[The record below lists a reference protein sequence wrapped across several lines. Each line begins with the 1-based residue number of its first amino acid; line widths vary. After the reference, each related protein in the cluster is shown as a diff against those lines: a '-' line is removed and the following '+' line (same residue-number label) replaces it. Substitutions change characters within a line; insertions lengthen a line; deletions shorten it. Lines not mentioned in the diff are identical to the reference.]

1 MTIKKQQLIK
11 RIIIMFGLAFL
22 LVSLKSEV
30 VAMAASKSKPNVGI
44 STTKE
49 TPLNIRASA
58 STSSKKVSSLN
69 PNAPIQVIGSSG
81 DFYKVIYSTSGNVG
95 YAHKSY
101 IKISSTKYGT
111 VTTNGGTLNFRSSA
125 STSSKI
131 LGKIPNNTVL
141 PIISAKDGWYKVV
154 WGKTV
159 GYVSGSYFKSG
170 TSSGSTSSGSSNS
183 GNSSSGNSNSGSSSS
198 ISTTRN
204 QIVDYAKTF
213 LGIYYQWGGNYPEG
227 SSYGLDCS
235 HFTYQVFK
243 KFGLMDYYMVS
254 ADQANFVTR
263 INRSELQPGD
273 LIFYKSKSSGKVVHV
288 TIYIGDGQVIGAN
301 SGDSSVTTIDIAKKK
316 NAKVK
321 IQSIDSD
328 SREKI
333 YGRVPGLK

>member
-1 MTIKKQQLIK
+1 MTKEKKQLMK
-11 RIIIMFGLAFL
+11 RMIIMFGFAIL
-22 LVSLKSEV
+22 LVCLNSATLT
-30 VAMAASKSKPNVGI
+30 MAASKSKPSVGV

-69 PNAPIQVIGSSG
+69 RNAPIQVIGDLG
-81 DFYKVIYSTSGNVG
+81 NFYKVIYNTSGSVG

-111 VTTNGGTLNFRSSA
+111 VTTKGGTLNFRSSA

-131 LGKIPNNTVL
+131 LGKIPNKTVL
-141 PIISAKDGWYKVV
+141 PIISANNGWYKVV

-159 GYVSGSYFKSG
+159 GYVSSSYFKSG
-170 TSSGSTSSGSSNS
+170 TSSD
-183 GNSSSGNSNSGSSSS
+183 NSNSEGSSSEN
-198 ISTTRN
+198 STSTSTIRN

-213 LGIYYQWGGNYPEG
+213 LGIYYQWGGNYPQG

-235 HFTYQVFK
+235 HFTYQVLK
-243 KFGLMDYYMVS
+243 KYGLMNSYMVS
-254 ADQANFVTR
+254 ADQANYVTK
-263 INRSELQPGD
+263 ISRSELKPGD

-288 TIYIGDGQVIGAN
+288 AIYIGNDQVIGAN
-301 SGDSSVTTIDIAKKK
+301 GGDSSVTTIATAKKK

-321 IQSIDSD
+321 IQSIDYD

-333 YGRVPGLK
+333 YGRVPGLN

>member
-1 MTIKKQQLIK
+1 MTKAKQQLMK
-11 RIIIMFGLAFL
+11 RMIVMVGLVFL
-22 LVSLKSEV
+22 LVGLQSSTIT
-30 VAMAASKSKPNVGI
+30 MAASKSKPNVGV

-58 STSSKKVSSLN
+58 TTSSKKVSSLK
-69 PNAPIQVIGSSG
+69 PNASIQVIGSSG
-81 DFYKVIYSTSGNVG
+81 DFYKVIYSTNGSVG

-101 IKISSTKYGT
+101 MKISSSKYGT

-125 STSSKI
+125 NTSSKI
-131 LGKIPNNTVL
+131 LGKIPNKTVL

-159 GYVSGSYFKSG
+159 GYVSSSYFKS
-170 TSSGSTSSGSSNS
+170 STSAGSSDSGTTKPDNS
-183 GNSSSGNSNSGSSSS
+183 A
-198 ISTTRN
+198 STSATRN
-204 QIVDYAKTF
+204 QIVEYAKTF
-213 LGIYYQWGGNYPEG
+213 QGIYYQWGGNYPEG

-243 KFGLMDYYMVS
+243 KFGLMKYYMVS

-263 INRSELQPGD
+263 IKRSELKPGD
-273 LIFYKSKSSGKVVHV
+273 LVFYKSKSSGKVVHV
-288 TIYIGDGQVIGAN
+288 AIYIGNGQIIGAN
-301 SGDSSVTTIDIAKKK
+301 GGDSSVTSVSIAKKK

-321 IQSIDSD
+321 IQSIDYD
-328 SREKI
+328 SREKL

>member
-1 MTIKKQQLIK
+1 MTKEKKQWMK
-11 RIIIMFGLAFL
+11 RMITMFGLAL
-22 LVSLKSEV
+22 LFISLNSSIF
-30 VAMAASKSKPNVGI
+30 AMAASKSKPNVGI

-58 STSSKKVSSLN
+58 TTSSKKVSSLK
-69 PNAPIQVIGSSG
+69 PKAAIQVIGSSG
-81 DFYKVIYSTSGNVG
+81 DFYKVIYNTSGSVG

-111 VTTNGGTLNFRSSA
+111 VTTKGGNLNLRSSA

-131 LGKIPNNTVL
+131 LGSIPNKTVL

-159 GYVSGSYFKSG
+159 GYVHSSYFKSS
-170 TSSGSTSSGSSNS
+170 TSAGSSSSGSSNS
-183 GNSSSGNSNSGSSSS
+183 GS
-198 ISTTRN
+198 STTTTATRS

-213 LGIYYQWGGNYPEG
+213 LGIYYQWGGNYPQG

-243 KFGLMDYYMVS
+243 KFGLMDSYMVS
-254 ADQANFVTR
+254 ADQANYVTK
-263 INRSELQPGD
+263 ISRSELKPGD
-273 LIFYKSKSSGKVVHV
+273 LVFYKSKSSGKVVHV
-288 TIYIGDGQVIGAN
+288 AIYIGNGEIIGAN
-301 SGDSSVTTIDIAKKK
+301 GGDSSVTSIEIAKKK

-321 IQSIDSD
+321 IQSIDYD

>member
-1 MTIKKQQLIK
+1 MTNKKQRLMK

-22 LVSLKSEV
+22 LVCLKTV
-30 VAMAASKSKPNVGI
+30 DVTMAASKSEPNVGVC
-44 STTKE
+44 TTKE

-58 STSSKKVSSLN
+58 STSSKKVSSLK
-69 PNAPIQVIGSSG
+69 PNALIQVIGSSG
-81 DFYKVIYSTSGNVG
+81 DFYKVIYSTDGSVG

-101 IKISSTKYGT
+101 IKISSTQYGT
-111 VTTNGGTLNFRSSA
+111 VTTKGGNLNFRSSA

-131 LGKIPNNTVL
+131 LGTIPNQTVL
-141 PIISAKDGWYKVV
+141 PIISTNNGWYKVV

-170 TSSGSTSSGSSNS
+170 TTTGSSNS
-183 GNSSSGNSNSGSSSS
+183 G
-198 ISTTRN
+198 STTSTATRN
-204 QIVDYAKTF
+204 QIVEYAKTF
-213 LGIYYQWGGNYPEG
+213 QGIYYEWGGNYPEG

-254 ADQANFVTR
+254 ADQANFVKK
-263 INRSELQPGD
+263 ISRSELKPGD

-288 TIYIGDGQVIGAN
+288 TIYLGNDQVIGAN

-333 YGRVPGLK
+333 YGRVPGLN

>member
-1 MTIKKQQLIK
+1 MTRTKQQPIK
-11 RIIIMFGLAFL
+11 RMIVMFGLVVL
-22 LVSLKSEV
+22 LICLNPVTQTF
-30 VAMAASKSKPNVGI
+30 AASKTKPSVGV

-58 STSSKKVSSLN
+58 STKSKKVSSLK
-69 PNAPIQVIGSSG
+69 PNALIQVIGSSG
-81 DFYKVIYSTSGNVG
+81 DFYKVIYSTNGSVG

-111 VTTNGGTLNFRSSA
+111 VTTKGGTLNFRSSP

-141 PIISAKDGWYKVV
+141 PIISAQNGWYKVV

-170 TSSGSTSSGSSNS
+170 TSSGTSSSDSSSSTSS
-183 GNSSSGNSNSGSSSS
+183 
-198 ISTTRN
+198 TRN
-204 QIVDYAKTF
+204 QIVEYAKTF
-213 LGIYYQWGGNYPEG
+213 LGVYYQWGGNYPQG

-235 HFTYQVFK
+235 HYTYQVFK
-243 KFGLMDYYMVS
+243 KFGLMNSYMVS
-254 ADQANFVTR
+254 ADQANYVTK
-263 INRSELQPGD
+263 ISRSELKPGD
-273 LIFYKSKSSGKVVHV
+273 LVFYKSKSSGKVVHV
-288 TIYIGDGQVIGAN
+288 AIYIGNGQIIGAN
-301 SGDSSVTTIDIAKKK
+301 GGDSSVTSIDIAKKK

-321 IQSIDSD
+321 IQSIDYD

-333 YGRVPGLK
+333 YGRIPGLK

>member
-1 MTIKKQQLIK
+1 MTKEKKQWMK
-11 RIIIMFGLAFL
+11 RMIVMFGLAL
-22 LVSLKSEV
+22 LFISLNSNV
-30 VAMAASKSKPNVGI
+30 FAMAASKSKPNVGI

-58 STSSKKVSSLN
+58 TTSSKKVSSLK
-69 PNAPIQVIGSSG
+69 PKAAIQVIGSSG
-81 DFYKVIYSTSGNVG
+81 DFYKVIYNTSGSVG

-111 VTTNGGTLNFRSSA
+111 VTTKGGNLNLRSSA

-131 LGKIPNNTVL
+131 LGSIPNKTVL

-159 GYVSGSYFKSG
+159 GYVHSSYFKSS
-170 TSSGSTSSGSSNS
+170 TSAGSSSSGSSNS
-183 GNSSSGNSNSGSSSS
+183 GS
-198 ISTTRN
+198 STTTTATRS

-213 LGIYYQWGGNYPEG
+213 LGIYYQWGGNYPQG

-243 KFGLMDYYMVS
+243 KFGLMNSYMVS
-254 ADQANFVTR
+254 ADQANFVKR
-263 INRSELQPGD
+263 ISRSELKPGD
-273 LIFYKSKSSGKVVHV
+273 LVFYKSKSSGKVVHV
-288 TIYIGDGQVIGAN
+288 AIYIGDGKIIGAN
-301 SGDSSVTTIDIAKKK
+301 GGDSSVTTIEIAKKK

-321 IQSIDSD
+321 IQSIDYD
-328 SREKI
+328 SREKF

>member
-1 MTIKKQQLIK
+1 MTKAKQQLMK
-11 RIIIMFGLAFL
+11 RMIVMVGLIFL
-22 LVSLKSEV
+22 LVGLQSTTIT
-30 VAMAASKSKPNVGI
+30 MAASKSKPSVGV

-58 STSSKKVSSLN
+58 STSSKKVSSLK
-69 PNAPIQVIGSSG
+69 PNASIQVIGSSG
-81 DFYKVIYSTSGNVG
+81 DFYKVIYSTSGSVG

-125 STSSKI
+125 NTSSKI
-131 LGKIPNNTVL
+131 LGKIPNKTVL

-159 GYVSGSYFKSG
+159 GYVSASYFKST
-170 TSSGSTSSGSSNS
+170 TSA
-183 GNSSSGNSNSGSSSS
+183 GNSNSGSTTPDNSA
-198 ISTTRN
+198 STSATRK
-204 QIVDYAKTF
+204 QIVEYAKTF
-213 LGIYYQWGGNYPEG
+213 QGIYYQWGGNYPEG

-243 KFGLMDYYMVS
+243 KFGLMKSYLVS

-263 INRSELQPGD
+263 IKRSELKPGD
-273 LIFYKSKSSGKVVHV
+273 LVFYKSKSSGKVVHV
-288 TIYIGDGQVIGAN
+288 AIYIGNGQIIGAN
-301 SGDSSVTTIDIAKKK
+301 GGDSSVTTVAIAKKK

-321 IQSIDSD
+321 IQSIDYD
-328 SREKI
+328 SREKL